1 MISHAEL
8 VESIFGYWPE
18 FADGRIEFFSFE
30 QPGIICLRIFYIDS
44 QIDKAATVT
53 LQFTGVTDV
62 DLSELRKE
70 NVVDALSV
78 SEASPFLVTI
88 EACYGLGGTF
98 VCTSVEVA
106 AVVPNPSFEADG
118 YAAAQLKR

>member
-18 FADGRIEFFSFE
+18 FSDGRIELFSFE
-30 QPGIICLRIFYIDS
+30 QPGVICLRIFYVDS
-44 QIDKAATVT
+44 QIDRAATVN
-53 LQFTGVTDV
+53 LQFNGVTDV
-62 DLSELRKE
+62 DLSELCKE
-70 NVVDALSV
+70 NIVDVLSV

-98 VCTSVEVA
+98 MCTSAEVT
-106 AVVPNPSFEADG
+106 AVVPNPSFKRTREKPR
-118 YAAAQLKR
+118 AA